1 MLRQNGSDYT
11 PRVDERPW
19 IQDITYVGL
28 STDITPNLKMRR
40 LRTFLVI
47 FLRWLSAVMMVV
59 LFILLWS
66 TEHLQGSGDTDLG

>member
-1 MLRQNGSDYT
+1 MLQQNGSDYT
-11 PRVDERPW
+11 RRVEERPS

-28 STDITPNLKMRR
+28 STDIAPNLKMRR

-66 TEHLQGSGDTDLG
+66 SEHLQGSGDTDPS